1 MSGTRCGLTLGEAS
15 SRNSLGF
22 PKTGNLVYE
31 VEKPIGQ
38 INARLGD
45 PYVISETIAPNTN
58 TFNIDKP
65 CVPSGLSYT
74 NFATATRDEEL
85 IRTLYRDIHKIDIPE
100 DTYILTSCGSTH
112 LGAALIYAVQKKLD
126 KGIVLTAPR
135 SVTYGIYRKVS
146 ESMLRDTSWVDE
158 EKTADLCVVVSPNNP
173 DGYVF
178 TESDFLNLK
187 DGGNP
192 DMQILSDLIYDSP
205 LFTSTSTV
213 NPWIWN
219 YFKDDSYGMRE
230 KTFILSSFSKLG
242 IAGVRYGFALVNDK
256 EIADNMGEY
265 IFNTVVVPPTA
276 GAQLAYNNYN
286 RYWKNIE
293 WFQKLYKKL
302 EKRRA
307 QFGAVAPRNGIT
319 VLNFS
324 NYAPYI
330 YTDKSQEWWVENFNV
345 KTRVGTDFNDT
356 IEHSRISL
364 MLLDREWDELIKR
377 LL

>member
-1 MSGTRCGLTLGEAS
+1 M
-15 SRNSLGF
+15 
-22 PKTGNLVYE
+22 
-31 VEKPIGQ
+31 
-38 INARLGD
+38 
-45 PYVISETIAPNTN
+45 
-58 TFNIDKP
+58 
-65 CVPSGLSYT
+65 
-74 NFATATRDEEL
+74 
-85 IRTLYRDIHKIDIPE
+85 
-100 DTYILTSCGSTH
+100 
-112 LGAALIYAVQKKLD
+112 
-126 KGIVLTAPR
+126 
-135 SVTYGIYRKVS
+135 
-146 ESMLRDTSWVDE
+146 
-158 EKTADLCVVVSPNNP
+158 VSPNNP

-187 DGGNP
+187 DGGNA

-219 YFKDDSYGMRE
+219 YFRDDSYGMRE

-242 IAGVRYGFALVNDK
+242 IPGVRYGFALVNDK
-256 EIADNMGEY
+256 EIADNMSEY

-307 QFGAVAPRNGIT
+307 QFDAVAPRNGIT
-319 VLNFS
+319 VLKFS

-330 YTDKSQEWWVENFNV
+330 YTDKSQEWWIENFNV

-364 MLLDREWDELIKR
+364 MLLDREWNELIKR
-377 LL
+377 LHNGHLHIIE